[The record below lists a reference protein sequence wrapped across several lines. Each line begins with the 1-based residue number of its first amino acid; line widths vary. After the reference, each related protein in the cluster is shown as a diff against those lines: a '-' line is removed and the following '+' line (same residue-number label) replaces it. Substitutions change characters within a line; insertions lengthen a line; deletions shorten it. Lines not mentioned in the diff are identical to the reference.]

1 MLCKADGDVT
11 GVMVA
16 LDVFVFVETDDKL
29 NCGLD
34 DTGNIDIADDFDD
47 IELEISIL
55 EALICVFVELESDV
69 GGCNEA
75 ANIFNTLMKPLKS

>member
-11 GVMVA
+11 GVIVA
-16 LDVFVFVETDDKL
+16 IDVFVFVETDDKL

-34 DTGNIDIADDFDD
+34 VTGNIDIAVDFDGF
-47 IELEISIL
+47 ELETSIL
-55 EALICVFVELESDV
+55 EALVCVFDELESDV

-75 ANIFNTLMKPLKS
+75 ANIFNTLIKPLKS